1 MLRPF
6 LAATTFVALVTGS
19 VTAHAEGAVDAG
31 HYCSIAYA
39 PDGVSVPA
47 NLPALRVLRG
57 NDVVGLTVK
66 EVLPVSPVP
75 SLRTTAVGE
84 FTYFYLDAPL
94 AVGTKYTI
102 DFDFGCARGQHMGHG
117 PMTFETTEEMPLPT
131 KIGTAAME
139 LEDTVPTLVI
149 TPTRELDAYLALVDF
164 DFQENGARLSGHR
177 LQRAGDKV
185 HFAVSPAST
194 TCLADD
200 DLVREKT
207 VRIGA
212 KVIGAM
218 TSPQSLE
225 VPMLF
230 DCRKSAR
237 ATRPAATDADESG
250 GGCQTAPYSASTA
263 FVGGALAVMAIGML
277 RRRARRRA
285 KALARTSDAMDRR
298 W

>member
-6 LAATTFVALVTGS
+6 LAATTLVALVTAS

-31 HYCSIAYA
+31 RYCSIAYA
-39 PDGVSVPA
+39 PDGVLVPA

-66 EVLPVSPVP
+66 EVLPASPVP
-75 SLRTTAVGE
+75 SFRTAAVGE

-102 DFDFGCARGQHMGHG
+102 DFDFGCVRSTDMGHR

-139 LEDTVPTLVI
+139 FEDKVPTLVI

-164 DFQENGARLSGHR
+164 EFHENGARLSGHR
-177 LQRAGDKV
+177 LQRAGDRV
-185 HFAVSPAST
+185 HFGVSPAST
-194 TCLADD
+194 TCLEDD

-212 KVIGAM
+212 KVIGAV
-218 TSPQSLE
+218 TSPESLE
-225 VPMLF
+225 VSMLF

-237 ATRPAATDADESG
+237 AARSPATEADESG
-250 GGCQTAPYSASTA
+250 GGCQTAPAAASSA
-263 FVGGALAVMAIGML
+263 FFGGALGVVAIGLL

-285 KALARTSDAMDRR
+285 SPASRVV
-298 W
+298 